1 MREGACIGQN
11 WGCYYAT
18 ALDIEVD
25 PQRCYFGSC
34 QSYFALQ
41 AVVEC
46 RAARLNRSASELFKL
61 VAKYRARGHEY
72 VTTSLLENAVI
83 LETIKKE
90 GTLRW
95 RPPHLPSF
103 KGPRAMSVWEA
114 P

>member
-1 MREGACIGQN
+1 MSADPFRKFEIDQREVLAHDMGNSDFIACLSAHKHCEIIIP
-11 WGCYYAT
+11 
-18 ALDIEVD
+18 L
-25 PQRCYFGSC
+25 
-34 QSYFALQ
+34 FAP
-41 AVVEC
+41 E
-46 RAARLNRSASELFKL
+46 
-61 VAKYRARGHEY
+61 AKYRAWGHEY